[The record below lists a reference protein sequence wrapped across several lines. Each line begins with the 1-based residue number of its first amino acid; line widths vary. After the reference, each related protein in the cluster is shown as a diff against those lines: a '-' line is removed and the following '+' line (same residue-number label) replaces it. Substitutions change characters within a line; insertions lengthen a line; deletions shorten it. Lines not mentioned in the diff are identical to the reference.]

1 MHASPITLA
10 SSHAAAHASCTN
22 LAVTVAVGVE
32 TVVCGVD
39 GDISSGDINDE
50 CLNSFIALIDQQCSV
65 PDIYGSI
72 GVNAVISCG
81 NGNVSACQRDFSGRV
96 DAVICS
102 CHIYGSG
109 LYIQISIFFF
119 VGSDKAVI
127 ARIDCDRSLLDA
139 EAVICV
145 NGVRRGSHGDRSS
158 CDDEII
164 IGRYSMSVCCVHREA
179 SAAVDRQVI
188 MGENSSVCP
197 VAEGLVRVCR
207 TAGQGILTAFREC
220 QEDFVGLIHPDAC
233 IVAAIDF
240 YTIEPNEDFGG
251 IIGVYRQ
258 ITISERAGNYVVP
271 GIRDHYVPV
280 TCIGTVSGDDGF
292 ISLQCDHGRL

>member
-39 GDISSGDINDE
+39 GDISSGDINDQ
-50 CLNSFIALIDQQCSV
+50 CFNSFIALVDQQCSV
-65 PDIYGSI
+65 PDIYRSI
-72 GVNAVISCG
+72 GVNSIISCG
-81 NGNVSACQRDFSGRV
+81 NGNVSACQRYFSGRV
-96 DAVICS
+96 DAVIRS

-109 LYIQISIFFF
+109 LYIQIPVFFF
-119 VGSDKAVI
+119 IGSDKTVI
-127 ARIDCDRSLLDA
+127 TRIDCNRSLLDA

-145 NGVRRGSHGDRSS
+145 NGVRRGSHGDRSA
-158 CDDEII
+158 CDDKVI
-164 IGRYSMSVCCVHREA
+164 IGSYSMSVRCVHREV
-179 SAAVDRQVI
+179 SAAVDRQII
-188 MGENSSVCP
+188 MGEKSSVCP
-197 VAEGLVRVCR
+197 VAESLVRVCR
-207 TAGQGILTAFREC
+207 AAVQGIMTAFREC

-258 ITISERAGNYVVP
+258 ITIS
-271 GIRDHYVPV
+271 
-280 TCIGTVSGDDGF
+280 
-292 ISLQCDHGRL
+292 